1 MLQIPREMDRR
12 EREKNGGMG
21 VELGLSS
28 RYVSQEKLFFFFFK
42 ERVNTVKIYTLL
54 QKKETFLNVNV
65 LVEDIFLASFA
76 LPSKDCYNLGK

>member
-54 QKKETFLNVNV
+54 
-65 LVEDIFLASFA
+65 
-76 LPSKDCYNLGK
+76 

>member
-42 ERVNTVKIYTLL
+42 ERVNTVINLYT
-54 QKKETFLNVNV
+54 V
-65 LVEDIFLASFA
+65 VEEGNF
-76 LPSKDCYNLGK
+76 SKCECVS